1 MKAIAATPGV
11 RDSLALI
18 TAADPQPGDRDVLVE
33 VVGVG
38 VCGTDS
44 EIREGRYGKAPQA
57 SDYLIIGHEALGK
70 VAEVGPLVRD
80 VSVGDHVVASVRRP
94 CPHEHCRPCRGGAQD
109 FCTTGDF
116 TERGIVSAH
125 GFLAQYYV
133 EDQDLLTLI
142 PAGLEQ
148 VGVLLEPM
156 SVVEKAVRYIFA
168 VQERIQ
174 WEAETAVV
182 LGAGA
187 IGLLATVLLRLRD
200 IETFVVDR
208 SEAGGFKSQLISEL
222 GAGHVSTAAAPLSD
236 AISEIGGVDV
246 VMEATGF
253 APLVFEAAPLL
264 KPNGIVAMLGIS
276 GDGGEAPVRTGRFN
290 DSMVLGNRLM
300 FGSVNAGIV
309 DFRSGVE
316 HLQQTQRRWP
326 GVLDKLISRRV
337 PFHEFQDAFDRRP
350 DDIKAVIEVSP

>member
-11 RDSLALI
+11 RDSLAPI
-18 TAADPQPGDRDVLVE
+18 EVDDPRPRDGDVLVE
-33 VVGVG
+33 VMRVG

-44 EIREGRYGKAPQA
+44 EIREGRFGKAPPD
-57 SDYLIIGHEALGK
+57 SDYLIIGHEAMGK

-80 VSVGDHVVASVRRP
+80 ISVGDHVVASVRRS
-94 CPHEHCRPCRGGAQD
+94 CPHQHCRPCRSGAND
-109 FCTTGDF
+109 FCTTGDY

-125 GFLAQYYV
+125 GFMAQNYV
-133 EDQDLLTLI
+133 ERQDLLTVI
-142 PAGLEQ
+142 PAALGEL
-148 VGVLLEPM
+148 GVLLEPM
-156 SVVEKAVRYIFA
+156 SVVEKAVRQIFA

-200 IETFVVDR
+200 VDTYVVDR
-208 SEAGGFKSQLISEL
+208 SEAGGFKSQLISQL
-222 GAGHVSTAAAPLSD
+222 GARHVSTGGAPLSN

-246 VMEATGF
+246 VLEATGF
-253 APLVFEAAPLL
+253 APLVFEAVPLL

-276 GDGGEAPVRTGRFN
+276 GDGGEAPVRTGQFN
-290 DSMVLGNRLM
+290 NSMVLGNRLM
-300 FGSVNAGIV
+300 FGSVNAGMV

-316 HLQQTQRRWP
+316 HLHQAQRRWP
-326 GVLDKLISRRV
+326 GVLDKLITRRV
-337 PFHEFQDAFDRRP
+337 PFDEFQDAFDRRP
-350 DDIKAVIEVSP
+350 DDIKVVIEVAS